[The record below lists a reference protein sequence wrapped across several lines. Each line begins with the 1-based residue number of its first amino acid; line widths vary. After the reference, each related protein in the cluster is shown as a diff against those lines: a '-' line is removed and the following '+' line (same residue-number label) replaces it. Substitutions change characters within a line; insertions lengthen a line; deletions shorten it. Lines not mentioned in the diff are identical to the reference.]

1 MSRVEQKWAGLL
13 GLGIESCALCVR
25 YLESCLMAIDDQ
37 DSLVRSHLAEVLG
50 GLTEALKK
58 VEANMATTQPA
69 KVRWIEGEMSCLRV
83 MQARH
88 VRMFLP
94 HVGSCSQEAPNA
106 NRED

>member
-1 MSRVEQKWAGLL
+1 MGSAEQKWAGLL
-13 GLGIESCALCVR
+13 RLGIEPCCALCVR

-83 MQARH
+83 MQAAMC
-88 VRMFLP
+88 VCFFPM
-94 HVGSCSQEAPNA
+94 
-106 NRED
+106 

>member
-1 MSRVEQKWAGLL
+1 MGRAEQKWAGLL
-13 GLGIESCALCVR
+13 RLGIESCCALCVR

-58 VEANMATTQPA
+58 VEANMATSQPA

-83 MQARH
+83 MQAAMC
-88 VRMFLP
+88 VCFFPM
-94 HVGSCSQEAPNA
+94 
-106 NRED
+106 